1 MSGTYWVK
9 RGSSELGPMPLEVV
23 RAMVLSGELGRAQ
36 QVSGDDRQSWREAA
50 AVPELWEAPL
60 KDPQVDLPPLPK
72 PDEPALP
79 PRRQRPRGERRGA
92 GDASRWGYGM
102 AIAGFVCATAGL
114 VAALIPLLI
123 WAFQSEGFYS
133 FVPAAFP
140 ILALCVTG
148 LVLSV
153 ASLLHKRSGFAA
165 AGLVVG
171 IVATLLGAITC
182 IGWLVMSDP
191 RERWIDET
199 LKVTTFNVAR
209 EDREFAATLKTYR
222 EGSLGREDSELLQDV
237 TLQLMK
243 LTRAHKRH
251 VEAAARTPRFRRA
264 FLELDRLKKAFDDYR
279 DSLTTKAEL
288 TPNEAIIKAG
298 ETPTTLKELL
308 DILDLYRTGKI
319 SLETAQAKCRELGV

>member
-1 MSGTYWVK
+1 MSGNYWVK

-36 QVSGDDRQSWREAA
+36 QVSLDSRQSWREAS
-50 AVPELWEAPL
+50 AVPELWEAL
-60 KDPQVDLPPLPK
+60 IEDPPADPSALPETPPPPDPPPPLP
-72 PDEPALP
+72 P
-79 PRRQRPRGERRGA
+79 PKW
-92 GDASRWGYGM
+92 DYGM

-114 VAALIPLLI
+114 VAALIPLFI
-123 WAFQSEGFYS
+123 WAFQSESFYS
-133 FVPAAFP
+133 FVPVAFP
-140 ILALCVTG
+140 ILTLSITG

-153 ASLLHKRSGFAA
+153 ASLVHRRSGFAV
-165 AGLVVG
+165 AGLIVG

-191 RERWIDET
+191 RERWIDEA
-199 LKVTTFNVAR
+199 LKVTTFDVAR
-209 EDREFAATLKTYR
+209 DDTEFAAMLKMYR
-222 EGSLGREDSELLQDV
+222 EGSLGRGDSELLQAA

-279 DSLTTKAEL
+279 DSLTLKAEL
-288 TPNEAIIKAG
+288 TPNDAIINAG

-308 DILDLYRTGKI
+308 DILNLYRTGKI
-319 SLETAQAKCRELGV
+319 SLETAQAKCRELGP